1 VIVYTD
7 KHREP
12 FLIDASDW
20 PAVRRYPWCIAGNG
34 YPYTKTGKG
43 RASCRP
49 LTLHEFLMRKAPDG
63 LQWDHV
69 NGDKLDNRR
78 ANLRAVT
85 PAKNAQNR
93 KRPDCRNT
101 SGHRGVTRRRRGG
114 WRAQITVA
122 GRGRALGDYAT
133 LAEAVAARKAG
144 EKRYWA

>member
-1 VIVYTD
+1 MIVYTD

-78 ANLRAVT
+78 ANLKAVT
-85 PAKNAQNR
+85 HAKNQQNR
-93 KRPDCRNT
+93 KKLDGRNT
-101 SGHRGVTRRRRGG
+101 SGHRGVARTKTGR
-114 WRAQITVA
+114 WTAYITVA
-122 GRGRALGDYAT
+122 GKGLCLGWHDTKA
-133 LAEAVAARKAG
+133 AAIAARKAG
-144 EKRYWA
+144 EARYWA